1 MKDKKD
7 TMVLATPFLISD
19 QDEFEAQLP
28 EFQRYWFNDQSSR
41 ARKRKASSSNRTEDE
56 SGEMVNQEEPSAS
69 SNRPKKESGGPGRT
83 GRPKKHA
90 FLNMVS
96 ENKAIRTM

>member
-1 MKDKKD
+1 
-7 TMVLATPFLISD
+7 MVLATPFLISN
-19 QDEFEAQLP
+19 QNEFEAQLP

-41 ARKRKASSSNRTEDE
+41 VGKRKSSSSNDDEDE
-56 SGEMVNQEEPSAS
+56 SGTIVNQGQEEQSAS
-69 SNRPKKESGGPGRT
+69 SNRLRESGGPGRT

>member
-1 MKDKKD
+1 MKEKKD

-41 ARKRKASSSNRTEDE
+41 AGKRKASSSNQTEDE
-56 SGEMVNQEEPSAS
+56 SGTMFNQEEPSAS

>member
-1 MKDKKD
+1 
-7 TMVLATPFLISD
+7 MVLATPFLISN

-41 ARKRKASSSNRTEDE
+41 VGERKSSSSNENEDE
-56 SGEMVNQEEPSAS
+56 SGTIVNQEEQSAS
-69 SNRPKKESGGPGRT
+69 NNRLRDSGGPGRT

>member
-1 MKDKKD
+1 
-7 TMVLATPFLISD
+7 MVLATPFLISN

-28 EFQRYWFNDQSSR
+28 EFQRYWFNDLSSR
-41 ARKRKASSSNRTEDE
+41 VGKRISSSSNENEDE
-56 SGEMVNQEEPSAS
+56 SGTIVNRDEQSAS
-69 SNRPKKESGGPGRT
+69 SNRLRESGGPGRT

>member
-1 MKDKKD
+1 
-7 TMVLATPFLISD
+7 MVLATPFLISN

-41 ARKRKASSSNRTEDE
+41 VGKRKSSSSNEIEDE
-56 SGEMVNQEEPSAS
+56 SGTIVNQEEHSAS
-69 SNRPKKESGGPGRT
+69 SNRLKESGGPGRT

>member
-1 MKDKKD
+1 MLTADP
-7 TMVLATPFLISD
+7 LSAHCLLLI
-19 QDEFEAQLP
+19 FV
-28 EFQRYWFNDQSSR
+28 
-41 ARKRKASSSNRTEDE
+41 ARKYSKRLGLRSEGARWAAPGSVKSSSSNENEDE
-56 SGEMVNQEEPSAS
+56 SGTIVNRDEQSAS
-69 SNRPKKESGGPGRT
+69 SNRLRESGGPGRT

>member
-1 MKDKKD
+1 
-7 TMVLATPFLISD
+7 MVLATPFLISN

-41 ARKRKASSSNRTEDE
+41 VGKRTSSSSNENEDE
-56 SGEMVNQEEPSAS
+56 SGTIVNRDEQSAS
-69 SNRPKKESGGPGRT
+69 SNRLRESGGPGRT

>member
-1 MKDKKD
+1 
-7 TMVLATPFLISD
+7 MVLATPFLISN

-41 ARKRKASSSNRTEDE
+41 GGKRKSSSFNDDEDG
-56 SGEMVNQEEPSAS
+56 SGTIVNQEQEEQSAS
-69 SNRPKKESGGPGRT
+69 SNRLRESGGLGRT